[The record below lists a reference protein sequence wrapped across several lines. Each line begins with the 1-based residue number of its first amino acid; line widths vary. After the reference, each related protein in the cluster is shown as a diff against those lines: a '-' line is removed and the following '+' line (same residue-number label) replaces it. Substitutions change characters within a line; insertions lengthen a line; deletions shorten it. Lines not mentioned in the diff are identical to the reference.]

1 MRGDYEIGVT
11 FKEDYTV
18 DGVTRSCEVET
29 CFFASD
35 VLNMDSIKVTKGTTK
50 FLQYSNIDISDW
62 EVEITYKEGVK
73 EVITDGFTT
82 DL

>member
-29 CFFASD
+29 CFFASV
-35 VLNMDSIKVTKGTTK
+35 VLNMDSIKVTRV
-50 FLQYSNIDISDW
+50 LQNSFNTLILIFQ
-62 EVEITYKEGVK
+62 TGKLK
-73 EVITDGFTT
+73 
-82 DL
+82 